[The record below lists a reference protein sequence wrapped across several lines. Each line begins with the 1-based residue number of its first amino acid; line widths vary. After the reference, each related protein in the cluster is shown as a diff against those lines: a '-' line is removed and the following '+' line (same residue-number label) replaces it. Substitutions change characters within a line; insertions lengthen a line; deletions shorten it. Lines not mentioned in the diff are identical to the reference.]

1 MASELGHFLAVRY
14 KDRNSL
20 KEVMQKIPAKIKQKA
35 GEAAGDRF
43 LESGNIDCAFIAYSE
58 SGNPKK
64 LMLVGD
70 KALEKGNL
78 SLTFQAYD
86 KANEIGALDPERK
99 DILHFLRNEMG

>member
-14 KDRNSL
+14 KDKNSL
-20 KEVMQKIPAKIKQKA
+20 KDVIQKIPTKIKPKV

-70 KALEKGNL
+70 RALERGNL

-86 KANEIGALDPERK
+86 KAEEIGALDPERR
-99 DILHFLRNEMG
+99 DILHFLRTELG